1 MRNGAAGTASRA
13 LRLNVPQRIMM
24 ITAALAA
31 VAVAL
36 FVIVVRPLP
45 GAPTAMSLPWVLWA
59 AAFAASEAFPVH
71 VQVKKDS
78 HSFSVSDLVLAAGLV
93 LTTPSHVVVAQVLGV
108 AAALLAHRRQRGLK
122 FAFNTA
128 LVALTGCAATS
139 IYAVLSAPMPTTWYW
154 LAALVAIV
162 GANL

>member
-1 MRNGAAGTASRA
+1 MTNGAAGTASRA

-45 GAPTAMSLPWVLWA
+45 GAPTALNLPWVLWA
-59 AAFAASEAFPVH
+59 VAFAAAEAFPVH

-78 HSFSVSDLVLAAGLV
+78 HTFSISDLVLAAGLV
-93 LTTPSHVVVAQVLGV
+93 LTTPAPRGRGPAGRRRRRPVRAPQ
-108 AAALLAHRRQRGLK
+108 AARPQARLQHGPVRGHRQRGGDGL
-122 FAFNTA
+122 
-128 LVALTGCAATS
+128 
-139 IYAVLSAPMPTTWYW
+139 
-154 LAALVAIV
+154 V
-162 GANL
+162 GARR